1 MLLAENN
8 TERLMCSR
16 NVEGISAESRKET
29 GQLNDEDQ
37 NGKIPRIAG
46 AAKHLEKTAHEQ
58 KPQVTWLGSFVFAR
72 QTVKYGG
79 RKEIGGE

>member
-1 MLLAENN
+1 
-8 TERLMCSR
+8 MCSR

-58 KPQVTWLGSFVFAR
+58 KPQVT
-72 QTVKYGG
+72 
-79 RKEIGGE
+79 